1 MKLNMKFN
9 ILKPK
14 KKTNSPS
21 TSPKTQETITELVG
35 VSNTNKDIFGRKIKS
50 QKNVMLVEPFII
62 TWRRKLQT
70 RSKLTFYG
78 IAGIA
83 ALIDLA
89 TALLSDS
96 LIISSSLIAF
106 SIVIFGISYYLLM
119 LKNEYIAAI
128 SNALQIPSYNL
139 LVQMMELDLNT
150 GETKVSEIKNRV
162 KYARFKKYLDLYMD
176 SKKSDDLQE
185 CIDFT
190 KTLPEKLKSQLESVI
205 KKPSI
210 RNANTLYNTNSIK
223 AVRDNGTLAEDGQ
236 SNNVGISLANIARD
250 GKVKRGGRAKNVQEA
265 IQQLEEMQESQTY
278 VKGVEFKENAPWYL
292 KLFSAQQL
300 DAMLE
305 MNMTPKKMVRWQV
318 LRIQKAAIAPIIAVI
333 AIVVAYFLKD
343 SVPSIKMLAD
353 PIWILAGLA
362 MGFVVYLNQGRT
374 ITKSLKAWRFKRGLA
389 FANFIQIVVP
399 FLFLMK
405 ESDGSLTDVFN
416 QVSTRM
422 PDTNDRALIVKLQ
435 RAMRTQP
442 NSDVP
447 FIEFA
452 KSFNNDPSS
461 VVFMTTVNRSTQING
476 GIEVIEDLAQRN
488 QAKLLEKV
496 YEIRKIKESRFV
508 LLRTYVTIIGM
519 VINLIMVMSAMMF
532 QTSSMM

>member
-1 MKLNMKFN
+1 MKLNR
-9 ILKPK
+9 LKSKKKNTAPTKTPK
-14 KKTNSPS
+14 K
-21 TSPKTQETITELVG
+21 QESITELVG
-35 VSNTNKDIFGRKIKS
+35 VSNNNKDIFGRKIKP
-50 QKNVMLVEPFII
+50 QKNVMLVEPFIL
-62 TWRRKLQT
+62 TWRRKLQKH
-70 RSKLTFYG
+70 SKITFYG

-83 ALIDLA
+83 TLIDLA

-96 LIISSSLIAF
+96 LVISASLISI
-106 SIVIFGISYYLLM
+106 SIVLFGISYYLLM
-119 LKNEYIAAI
+119 LKNEYIAAV
-128 SNALQIPSYNL
+128 SNALQIPSYKL
-139 LVQMMELDLNT
+139 LVQTMELDAGS
-150 GETKVSEIKNRV
+150 GETKVSEIKDRV
-162 KYARFKKYLDLYMD
+162 KYAKFKKYLELYLKR
-176 SKKSDDLQE
+176 KKSDDIQE
-185 CIDFT
+185 CIKFT
-190 KTLPEKLKSQLESVI
+190 KTLPEKLKSQLESVV
-205 KKPSI
+205 KKPAT
-210 RNANTLYNTNSIK
+210 RYANQLYNTNNIK
-223 AVRDNGTLAEDGQ
+223 AIRDNGSIAEDAQ
-236 SNNVGISLANIARD
+236 SNNVGVSLANIARD

-278 VKGVEFKENAPWYL
+278 IKGVEFKETAPWYL

-305 MNMTPKKMVRWQV
+305 MNMTPRKIARWQIQ
-318 LRIQKAAIAPIIAVI
+318 RIQKAAIAPVI
-333 AIVVAYFLKD
+333 AIIAIVLAYFLQD
-343 SVPSIKMLAD
+343 SMPSMKILAD
-353 PIWILAGLA
+353 PVWVLAGLA
-362 MGFVVYLNQGRT
+362 LGFVIYLYQGKT
-374 ITKSLKAWRFKRGLA
+374 ITSSLKAWRFKRGLA

-422 PDTNDRALIVKLQ
+422 PDTNDKALIVKLQ
-435 RAMRTQP
+435 RAMRAQP

-461 VVFMTTVNRSTQING
+461 VVFMTTVNRSTQIDG

-519 VINLIMVMSAMMF
+519 IINLIMVMSAMMF